1 MSYKEKWGGWLQCKM
16 REVVFAKE
24 ISCPS
29 ARQQVKAIKKAAN
42 SIKNHLLATDACIS
56 YSRNIAIAWKHKS
69 LPNNHKIQSK

>member
-1 MSYKEKWGGWLQCKM
+1 M

-29 ARQQVKAIKKAAN
+29 ARQQVKASKKAAN
-42 SIKNHLLATDACIS
+42 SIKNHLWATDACIS